1 MLRPRRSRA
10 VLSIGAWFYIAV
22 AFVARCLLVGLFLPF
37 SALDKILNSGQAVG
51 QAAQA
56 VTNRTFARLLIG
68 VGFGIEVL
76 MSGAI
81 LIGVADRAAAVVLA
95 VYCIATALL
104 WKQFWTMPDFKLRG
118 TSRSRD
124 TFWDFLKNVALA
136 GGFLMLASGADAAGV
151 RAFLHSPLTSSH
163 PYRLADTPPPGDTR

>member
-1 MLRPRRSRA
+1 
-10 VLSIGAWFYIAV
+10 VLIIGAWFYIVV

-37 SALDKILNSGQAVG
+37 SALDKILNFRQAVG

-56 VTNRTFARLLIG
+56 VTNRPFARLLIG
-68 VGFGIEVL
+68 LGCGIEVL

-104 WKQFWTMPDFKLRG
+104 WKQFWTIPDFKLRG
-118 TSRSRD
+118 ISRGRD
-124 TFWDFLKNVALA
+124 TFWDFLKNIALA
-136 GGFLMLASGADAAGV
+136 GGFFMLASGADAAGV
-151 RAFLHSPLTSSH
+151 RALLESPLASSH
-163 PYRLADTPPPGDTR
+163 PYRLTDAHPLGDSR